1 MFIIHIGFFELMV
14 MFFGI
19 TNSPVTFQIII
30 NKILRDIINKG
41 NVMAFIDDMLV
52 ETEIEKEY
60 DEIVEEMLKR
70 LEENDL
76 YIKPKNYVWKV
87 RSDS

>member
-1 MFIIHIGFFELMV
+1 